1 MFDALPKDAKGL
13 MDWSWAEFGPYY
25 DDLIRREL
33 SAETVARFLADWTRL
48 SEIIDE
54 TYSRLHVATTVNTAD
69 RQAEQRY
76 HTFLD
81 VVYPPSEDA
90 EQKLKQKLLAQG
102 VGSGPF

>member
-13 MDWSWAEFGPYY
+13 MDWSWAEFEPYY
-25 DDLIRREL
+25 DDLIRRTL
-33 SAETVARFLADWTRL
+33 SAESLPRFLADWTRL
-48 SEIIDE
+48 SEVIGE

-81 VVYPPSEDA
+81 EVYPPSEDGGA
-90 EQKLKQKLLAQG
+90 KA
-102 VGSGPF
+102 